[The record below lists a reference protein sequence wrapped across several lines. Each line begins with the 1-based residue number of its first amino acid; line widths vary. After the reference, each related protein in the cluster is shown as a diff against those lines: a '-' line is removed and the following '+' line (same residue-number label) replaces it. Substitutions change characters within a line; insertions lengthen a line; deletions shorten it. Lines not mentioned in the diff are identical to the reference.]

1 MKCQPRVQIGNTM
14 HPHFEPCCN
23 TPVCTCYRYGPEQGY
38 TSFRRCLADF
48 LSKETGHPVDA
59 EELLITAGDQAR
71 CLVRYSVHSAHV
83 PSQLCGTVCALPTLM
98 SGAPHR
104 HACHAAGVSHGLDLA
119 CRQLGCPGDQILV
132 EQPTYFLAGS
142 ILRQAGLQP
151 VSLVVSSGLLET
163 CTQLSLYAAGARLW
177 VDSSKCRVLQVPV
190 PTGPDGLDVD
200 ALEQLLGQPG
210 GPRWVDVVPTDMA

>member
-1 MKCQPRVQIGNTM
+1 MLQHACLCA
-14 HPHFEPCCN
+14 CC
-23 TPVCTCYRYGPEQGY
+23 RYGPEQGY

-59 EELLITAGDQAR
+59 EELLITAGDQAHG
-71 CLVRYSVHSAHV
+71 LVPYSVHSAHHT
-83 PSQLCGTVCALPTLM
+83 SSLASSASVCVR
-98 SGAPHR
+98 SPHADERCTTPR
-104 HACHAAGVSHGLDLA
+104 HARHAAGVSHGLDLA

-151 VSLVVSSGLLET
+151 VSLLVSCGLLET
-163 CTQLSLYAAGARLW
+163 CTQLSLYAAAGRLW
-177 VDSSKCRVLQVPV
+177 VDSGKCRVLQVPV

-200 ALEQLLGQPG
+200 ALEQLLGQPD
-210 GPRWVDVVPTDMA
+210 GPRWVDVVSTDIA